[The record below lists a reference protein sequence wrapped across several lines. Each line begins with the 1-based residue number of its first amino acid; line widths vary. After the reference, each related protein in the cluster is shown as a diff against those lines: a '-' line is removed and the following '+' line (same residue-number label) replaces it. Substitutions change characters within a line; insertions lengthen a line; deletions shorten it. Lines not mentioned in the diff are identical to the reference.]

1 MSKSGFTKL
10 PNEIVESLS
19 FKTAY
24 EKYALIILLSY
35 TRPNRPTAFPTLSSF
50 AERML
55 VSVATARRALAG
67 LAELGY
73 ITIEQRTNKNGN
85 QSNLYT
91 VLFDRLGVANSN
103 DGVANSNEGGLPIA
117 RGGLADSKTEE
128 DVFKQIKEKEE
139 EREKEPFPEKQ
150 EMVNKEKEKH
160 LSLKDKDQVQVPE
173 HLVEYV
179 KAYTSPLT
187 NNLPAYQV
195 TPQDL
200 VIFQHLHER
209 GITPNQLAGFIRRT
223 LQSDWWANPSVG
235 LRYISQNIT
244 GDRRSYAH

>member
-1 MSKSGFTKL
+1 MVVNMPIIRAIHDKDHPYTVISNALVNDQSLSLNALAVMTYLISKPHDWRVRADDIQRRFQISRGKVYGILDELMERGYLSREIIRQGGRVKECRYTVMEHPVPAL
-10 PNEIVESLS
+10 PDTDSPLPDSPLIENQLVVNQHNDKVITLPSNEI
-19 FKTAY
+19 K
-24 EKYALIILLSY
+24 K
-35 TRPNRPTAFPTLSSF
+35 
-50 AERML
+50 
-55 VSVATARRALAG
+55 
-67 LAELGY
+67 
-73 ITIEQRTNKNGN
+73 
-85 QSNLYT
+85 
-91 VLFDRLGVANSN
+91 
-103 DGVANSNEGGLPIA
+103 
-117 RGGLADSKTEE
+117 
-128 DVFKQIKEKEE
+128 
-139 EREKEPFPEKQ
+139 ERERRKEF
-150 EMVNKEKEKH
+150 
-160 LSLKDKDQVQVPE
+160 SLKDKDQDQVQVPE

-200 VIFQHLHER
+200 LIFQHLHEQ

>member
-1 MSKSGFTKL
+1 MPIIRAIHDKDHPYTVISNALVNDPSLSLNALAVMTYLISKPHDWRVRADDIQRRFQISRGKVYGILDELMERGYLSREIIRQGGRVKECRYTVMEHPVPAL
-10 PNEIVESLS
+10 PDTDSPLPDSPLIENQLVVNQHNDKVITLPSNEI
-19 FKTAY
+19 K
-24 EKYALIILLSY
+24 K
-35 TRPNRPTAFPTLSSF
+35 
-50 AERML
+50 
-55 VSVATARRALAG
+55 
-67 LAELGY
+67 
-73 ITIEQRTNKNGN
+73 
-85 QSNLYT
+85 
-91 VLFDRLGVANSN
+91 
-103 DGVANSNEGGLPIA
+103 
-117 RGGLADSKTEE
+117 
-128 DVFKQIKEKEE
+128 
-139 EREKEPFPEKQ
+139 EREKKKDF
-150 EMVNKEKEKH
+150 
-160 LSLKDKDQVQVPE
+160 SLKDKDQVQVQVPE

-200 VIFQHLHER
+200 LISQHLHER

>member
-1 MSKSGFTKL
+1 MVVNMPIIRAIHDKDHPYTVISNALVNDPSLSLNALAVMTYLISKPHDWRVRADDIQRRFQISRGKVYGILDELMERGYLSREIIRQGGRVKECRYTVMEHPVPAL
-10 PNEIVESLS
+10 PDTDSPLPDSPLLENQLVVNRDNDKVITLPSNEI
-19 FKTAY
+19 K
-24 EKYALIILLSY
+24 K
-35 TRPNRPTAFPTLSSF
+35 
-50 AERML
+50 
-55 VSVATARRALAG
+55 
-67 LAELGY
+67 
-73 ITIEQRTNKNGN
+73 
-85 QSNLYT
+85 
-91 VLFDRLGVANSN
+91 
-103 DGVANSNEGGLPIA
+103 
-117 RGGLADSKTEE
+117 
-128 DVFKQIKEKEE
+128 
-139 EREKEPFPEKQ
+139 EREKKKDF
-150 EMVNKEKEKH
+150 
-160 LSLKDKDQVQVPE
+160 SLKDKDQDQVQVPE

-200 VIFQHLHER
+200 LIFQHLHEQ

>member
-1 MSKSGFTKL
+1 MVVNMPIIRAIHDKDHPYTVISNALVNDPSLSLNALAVMTYLISKPNDWRVRADDIQRRFQISRGKVYNILDELMERGYLSREIIRQGGRVKECRYTVMEHPVPAL
-10 PNEIVESLS
+10 PDTDSPLPDSPLLENQLVVNQHNDKVITLPSNEI
-19 FKTAY
+19 K
-24 EKYALIILLSY
+24 K
-35 TRPNRPTAFPTLSSF
+35 
-50 AERML
+50 
-55 VSVATARRALAG
+55 
-67 LAELGY
+67 
-73 ITIEQRTNKNGN
+73 
-85 QSNLYT
+85 
-91 VLFDRLGVANSN
+91 
-103 DGVANSNEGGLPIA
+103 
-117 RGGLADSKTEE
+117 
-128 DVFKQIKEKEE
+128 
-139 EREKEPFPEKQ
+139 EREKKKDF
-150 EMVNKEKEKH
+150 
-160 LSLKDKDQVQVPE
+160 SLKDKDQDQVQVPE

-200 VIFQHLHER
+200 AIFQHLHEQ

>member
-1 MSKSGFTKL
+1 MVVNMPIIRAIHDKDHPYTVISNALVNDQSLSLNALAVMTYLISKPHDWRVRADDIQRRFQISRGKVYNILDELMERGYLSREIIRQGGRVKECRYTVMEHPVPAL
-10 PNEIVESLS
+10 PDTDSPLPDSPLIENQLVVNQHNDKVITLPSNEI
-19 FKTAY
+19 K
-24 EKYALIILLSY
+24 K
-35 TRPNRPTAFPTLSSF
+35 
-50 AERML
+50 
-55 VSVATARRALAG
+55 
-67 LAELGY
+67 
-73 ITIEQRTNKNGN
+73 
-85 QSNLYT
+85 
-91 VLFDRLGVANSN
+91 
-103 DGVANSNEGGLPIA
+103 
-117 RGGLADSKTEE
+117 
-128 DVFKQIKEKEE
+128 
-139 EREKEPFPEKQ
+139 ERERRKEF
-150 EMVNKEKEKH
+150 
-160 LSLKDKDQVQVPE
+160 SLKDKDQDQVQVPE

-200 VIFQHLHER
+200 LIFQHLHEQ

>member
-1 MSKSGFTKL
+1 MVVNMPIIRAIHDKDHPYTVISNAL
-10 PNEIVESLS
+10 VNDPSLS
-19 FKTAY
+19 
-24 EKYALIILLSY
+24 L
-35 TRPNRPTAFPTLSSF
+35 N
-50 AERML
+50 
-55 VSVATARRALAG
+55 ALAVMTYLISKPNDWRVRADDIQRRFQISRG
-67 LAELGY
+67 KVYGILDELMERGY
-73 ITIEQRTNKNGN
+73 LSREIIRQGGRVKECR
-85 QSNLYT
+85 YT
-91 VLFDRLGVANSN
+91 VMEHPVPALPDTDSPLPDLPLPDSPLLENQLVVNRDN
-103 DGVANSNEGGLPIA
+103 DKVITLPSNEL
-117 RGGLADSKTEE
+117 K
-128 DVFKQIKEKEE
+128 K
-139 EREKEPFPEKQ
+139 EREKK
-150 EMVNKEKEKH
+150 KEF
-160 LSLKDKDQVQVPE
+160 SLKDKDQDQVQVPE

-200 VIFQHLHER
+200 LIFQHLHEQ

>member
-1 MSKSGFTKL
+1 MPIIRAIHDKDHPYTVISNALVNDPSLSLNALAVMTYLISKPNDWRVRADDIQRRFQISRGKVYNILDELMERGYLSREIIRQGGRVKECRYTVMEHPVPAL
-10 PNEIVESLS
+10 PDTDSPLPDLPLIENQLVVNQHNDKVITLPSNEI
-19 FKTAY
+19 K
-24 EKYALIILLSY
+24 K
-35 TRPNRPTAFPTLSSF
+35 
-50 AERML
+50 
-55 VSVATARRALAG
+55 
-67 LAELGY
+67 
-73 ITIEQRTNKNGN
+73 
-85 QSNLYT
+85 
-91 VLFDRLGVANSN
+91 
-103 DGVANSNEGGLPIA
+103 
-117 RGGLADSKTEE
+117 
-128 DVFKQIKEKEE
+128 
-139 EREKEPFPEKQ
+139 EREKKKDF
-150 EMVNKEKEKH
+150 
-160 LSLKDKDQVQVPE
+160 SLKDKDQVQVQVPE

-200 VIFQHLHER
+200 LIFQHLHEQ

>member
-1 MSKSGFTKL
+1 MVVNMPIIRAIHDKDHPYTVISNALVNDPSLSLNALAVMTYLISKPNDWRVRADDIQRRFQISRGKVYNILDELMERGYLSREIIRQGGRVKECRYTVMEHPVPAL
-10 PNEIVESLS
+10 PDTDSPLPDSPLIENQLVVNQHNDKVITLPSNEI
-19 FKTAY
+19 K
-24 EKYALIILLSY
+24 K
-35 TRPNRPTAFPTLSSF
+35 
-50 AERML
+50 
-55 VSVATARRALAG
+55 
-67 LAELGY
+67 
-73 ITIEQRTNKNGN
+73 
-85 QSNLYT
+85 
-91 VLFDRLGVANSN
+91 
-103 DGVANSNEGGLPIA
+103 
-117 RGGLADSKTEE
+117 
-128 DVFKQIKEKEE
+128 
-139 EREKEPFPEKQ
+139 EREKKKDF
-150 EMVNKEKEKH
+150 
-160 LSLKDKDQVQVPE
+160 SLKDKDQVQVQVPE

-200 VIFQHLHER
+200 LIFQHLHER

>member
-1 MSKSGFTKL
+1 MPIIRAIHDKDHPYTVISNALVNDPSLSLNALAVMTYLISKPNDWRVRADDIQRRFQISRGKVYGILDELMERGYLSREIIRQGGRVKECRYTVMEHPVPAL
-10 PNEIVESLS
+10 PDTDSPLPDSPLIENQLVVNQHNDKVITLPSNEI
-19 FKTAY
+19 K
-24 EKYALIILLSY
+24 K
-35 TRPNRPTAFPTLSSF
+35 
-50 AERML
+50 
-55 VSVATARRALAG
+55 
-67 LAELGY
+67 
-73 ITIEQRTNKNGN
+73 
-85 QSNLYT
+85 
-91 VLFDRLGVANSN
+91 
-103 DGVANSNEGGLPIA
+103 
-117 RGGLADSKTEE
+117 
-128 DVFKQIKEKEE
+128 
-139 EREKEPFPEKQ
+139 EREKKKDF
-150 EMVNKEKEKH
+150 
-160 LSLKDKDQVQVPE
+160 SLKDKDQDQVQVPE

-200 VIFQHLHER
+200 LIFQHLHEQ

>member
-1 MSKSGFTKL
+1 MPIIRAIHDKDHPYTVISNALVNDPSLSLNALAVMTYLISKPHDWRVRADDIQRRFQISRGKVYNILDELMERGYLSREIIRQGGRVKECRYTVMEHPVPAL
-10 PNEIVESLS
+10 PDTDSPLPDLPLIENQLVVNQDNDKVITLPSNEI
-19 FKTAY
+19 K
-24 EKYALIILLSY
+24 K
-35 TRPNRPTAFPTLSSF
+35 
-50 AERML
+50 
-55 VSVATARRALAG
+55 
-67 LAELGY
+67 
-73 ITIEQRTNKNGN
+73 
-85 QSNLYT
+85 
-91 VLFDRLGVANSN
+91 
-103 DGVANSNEGGLPIA
+103 
-117 RGGLADSKTEE
+117 
-128 DVFKQIKEKEE
+128 
-139 EREKEPFPEKQ
+139 EREKKKDF
-150 EMVNKEKEKH
+150 
-160 LSLKDKDQVQVPE
+160 SLKDKDQDQVQVPE

-200 VIFQHLHER
+200 LIFQHLYER

>member
-1 MSKSGFTKL
+1 MPIIRAIHDKDHPYTVISNALVNDPSLSLNALAVMTYLISKPNDWRVRADDIQRRFQISRGKVYNILDELMERGYLSREIIRQGGRVKECRYTVMEHPVPAL
-10 PNEIVESLS
+10 PDTDSPLPDSPLIENQLVVNQHNDKVITLPSNEI
-19 FKTAY
+19 K
-24 EKYALIILLSY
+24 K
-35 TRPNRPTAFPTLSSF
+35 
-50 AERML
+50 
-55 VSVATARRALAG
+55 
-67 LAELGY
+67 
-73 ITIEQRTNKNGN
+73 
-85 QSNLYT
+85 
-91 VLFDRLGVANSN
+91 
-103 DGVANSNEGGLPIA
+103 
-117 RGGLADSKTEE
+117 
-128 DVFKQIKEKEE
+128 
-139 EREKEPFPEKQ
+139 ERERRKEF
-150 EMVNKEKEKH
+150 
-160 LSLKDKDQVQVPE
+160 SLKDKDQDQVQVPE

-200 VIFQHLHER
+200 LIFQHLHEQ

>member
-1 MSKSGFTKL
+1 MERGYLSREIIRQGGRVKECRYTVMEHPVPAL
-10 PNEIVESLS
+10 PDTDSPLPDSPLLENQLVVNRDNDKVITLPSNEI
-19 FKTAY
+19 K
-24 EKYALIILLSY
+24 K
-35 TRPNRPTAFPTLSSF
+35 
-50 AERML
+50 
-55 VSVATARRALAG
+55 
-67 LAELGY
+67 
-73 ITIEQRTNKNGN
+73 
-85 QSNLYT
+85 
-91 VLFDRLGVANSN
+91 
-103 DGVANSNEGGLPIA
+103 
-117 RGGLADSKTEE
+117 
-128 DVFKQIKEKEE
+128 
-139 EREKEPFPEKQ
+139 EREKKKDF
-150 EMVNKEKEKH
+150 
-160 LSLKDKDQVQVPE
+160 SLKDKDQVQVPE

-200 VIFQHLHER
+200 VIFQRLHEQ

>member
-1 MSKSGFTKL
+1 MPIIRAIHDKDHPYTVISNALVNDPSLSLNALAVMTYLISKPNDWRVRADDIQRRFQISRGKVYNILDELMERGYLSREIIRQGGRVKECRYTVMEHPVPAL
-10 PNEIVESLS
+10 PDTDSPLPDSPLIENQLVVNQHNDKVITLPSNEI
-19 FKTAY
+19 K
-24 EKYALIILLSY
+24 K
-35 TRPNRPTAFPTLSSF
+35 
-50 AERML
+50 
-55 VSVATARRALAG
+55 
-67 LAELGY
+67 
-73 ITIEQRTNKNGN
+73 
-85 QSNLYT
+85 
-91 VLFDRLGVANSN
+91 
-103 DGVANSNEGGLPIA
+103 
-117 RGGLADSKTEE
+117 
-128 DVFKQIKEKEE
+128 
-139 EREKEPFPEKQ
+139 EREKKKDF
-150 EMVNKEKEKH
+150 
-160 LSLKDKDQVQVPE
+160 SLKDKDQDQVQVPE

-200 VIFQHLHER
+200 LIFQHLHEQ

>member
-1 MSKSGFTKL
+1 MVVNMPIIRAIHDKDHPYTVISNALVNDPSLSLNALAVMTYLISKPHDWRVRADDIQRRFQISRGKVYNILDELMERGYLSREIIRQGGRVKECRYTVMEHPVPAL
-10 PNEIVESLS
+10 PDTDSPLPDSPLLENQLVVNQHNDKVITLPSNEI
-19 FKTAY
+19 K
-24 EKYALIILLSY
+24 K
-35 TRPNRPTAFPTLSSF
+35 
-50 AERML
+50 
-55 VSVATARRALAG
+55 
-67 LAELGY
+67 
-73 ITIEQRTNKNGN
+73 
-85 QSNLYT
+85 
-91 VLFDRLGVANSN
+91 
-103 DGVANSNEGGLPIA
+103 
-117 RGGLADSKTEE
+117 
-128 DVFKQIKEKEE
+128 
-139 EREKEPFPEKQ
+139 ERERRKEF
-150 EMVNKEKEKH
+150 
-160 LSLKDKDQVQVPE
+160 SLKDKDQDQVQVPE

-200 VIFQHLHER
+200 LIFQHLHEQ

>member
-1 MSKSGFTKL
+1 MPIIRAIHDKDHPYTVISNALVNDPSLSLNALAVMTYLISKPNDWRVRADDIQRRFQISRGKVYNILDELMERGYLSREIIRQGGRVKECRYTVMEHPVPAL
-10 PNEIVESLS
+10 PDTDSPLPDSPLIENQLVVNQHNDKVITLPSNEI
-19 FKTAY
+19 K
-24 EKYALIILLSY
+24 K
-35 TRPNRPTAFPTLSSF
+35 
-50 AERML
+50 
-55 VSVATARRALAG
+55 
-67 LAELGY
+67 
-73 ITIEQRTNKNGN
+73 
-85 QSNLYT
+85 
-91 VLFDRLGVANSN
+91 
-103 DGVANSNEGGLPIA
+103 
-117 RGGLADSKTEE
+117 
-128 DVFKQIKEKEE
+128 
-139 EREKEPFPEKQ
+139 EREKKKDF
-150 EMVNKEKEKH
+150 
-160 LSLKDKDQVQVPE
+160 SLKDKDQVQVQVPE

-200 VIFQHLHER
+200 LIFQHLHER

>member
-1 MSKSGFTKL
+1 MVVNMPIIRAIHDKDHPYTVISNALVNDPSLSLNALAVMTYLISKPHDWRVRADDIQRRFQISRGKVYGILDELMERGYLSREIIRQGGRVKECRYTVMEHPVPAL
-10 PNEIVESLS
+10 PDTDSPLPDSPLIENQLVVNQHNDKVITLPSNEI
-19 FKTAY
+19 K
-24 EKYALIILLSY
+24 K
-35 TRPNRPTAFPTLSSF
+35 
-50 AERML
+50 
-55 VSVATARRALAG
+55 
-67 LAELGY
+67 
-73 ITIEQRTNKNGN
+73 
-85 QSNLYT
+85 
-91 VLFDRLGVANSN
+91 
-103 DGVANSNEGGLPIA
+103 
-117 RGGLADSKTEE
+117 
-128 DVFKQIKEKEE
+128 
-139 EREKEPFPEKQ
+139 ERERRKEF
-150 EMVNKEKEKH
+150 
-160 LSLKDKDQVQVPE
+160 SLKDKDQDQVQVPE

-200 VIFQHLHER
+200 LIFQHLHER

>member
-1 MSKSGFTKL
+1 MVVNMPIIRAIHDKDHPYTVISNALVNDPSLSLNALAVMTYLISKPHDWRVRADDIQRRFQISRGKVYGILDELMERGYLSREIIRQGGRVKECRYTVMEHPVPAL
-10 PNEIVESLS
+10 PDTDSPLPDSPLLENQLVVNRDNDKVITLPSNEI
-19 FKTAY
+19 K
-24 EKYALIILLSY
+24 K
-35 TRPNRPTAFPTLSSF
+35 
-50 AERML
+50 
-55 VSVATARRALAG
+55 
-67 LAELGY
+67 
-73 ITIEQRTNKNGN
+73 
-85 QSNLYT
+85 
-91 VLFDRLGVANSN
+91 
-103 DGVANSNEGGLPIA
+103 
-117 RGGLADSKTEE
+117 
-128 DVFKQIKEKEE
+128 
-139 EREKEPFPEKQ
+139 EREKKKDF
-150 EMVNKEKEKH
+150 
-160 LSLKDKDQVQVPE
+160 SLKDKDQDQVQVPE

>member
-1 MSKSGFTKL
+1 MPIIRAIHDKDHPYTVISNALVNDPSLSLNALAVMTYLISKPNDWRVRADDIQRRFQISRGKVYNILDELMERGYLSREIIRQGGRVKECRYTVMEHPVPAL
-10 PNEIVESLS
+10 PDTDSPLPDSPLIENQLVVNQHNDKVITLPSNEI
-19 FKTAY
+19 K
-24 EKYALIILLSY
+24 K
-35 TRPNRPTAFPTLSSF
+35 
-50 AERML
+50 
-55 VSVATARRALAG
+55 
-67 LAELGY
+67 
-73 ITIEQRTNKNGN
+73 
-85 QSNLYT
+85 
-91 VLFDRLGVANSN
+91 
-103 DGVANSNEGGLPIA
+103 
-117 RGGLADSKTEE
+117 
-128 DVFKQIKEKEE
+128 
-139 EREKEPFPEKQ
+139 EREKKKDF
-150 EMVNKEKEKH
+150 
-160 LSLKDKDQVQVPE
+160 SLKDKDQDQVQVPE

-200 VIFQHLHER
+200 LIFQHLHER

>member
-1 MSKSGFTKL
+1 MVVNMPIIRAIHDKDHPYTVISNALVNDPSLSLNALAVMTYLISKPHDWRVRADDIQRRFQISRGKVYNIRDELMERGYLSREIIRQGGRVKECRYTVMEHPVPAL
-10 PNEIVESLS
+10 PDTDSPLPDLPLIENQLVVNQDNDKVITLPSNEI
-19 FKTAY
+19 K
-24 EKYALIILLSY
+24 K
-35 TRPNRPTAFPTLSSF
+35 
-50 AERML
+50 
-55 VSVATARRALAG
+55 
-67 LAELGY
+67 
-73 ITIEQRTNKNGN
+73 
-85 QSNLYT
+85 
-91 VLFDRLGVANSN
+91 
-103 DGVANSNEGGLPIA
+103 
-117 RGGLADSKTEE
+117 
-128 DVFKQIKEKEE
+128 
-139 EREKEPFPEKQ
+139 EREKKKDF
-150 EMVNKEKEKH
+150 
-160 LSLKDKDQVQVPE
+160 SLKDKDQVQVQVPE

-200 VIFQHLHER
+200 LIFQHLHER

>member
-1 MSKSGFTKL
+1 MPIIRAIHDKDHPYTVISNALVNDPSLSLNALAVMTYLISKPNDWRVRADDIQRRFQISRGKVYNILDELMERGYLSREIIRQGGRVKECRYTVMEHPVPAL
-10 PNEIVESLS
+10 PDTDSPLPDSPLIENQLVVNQDNDKVITLPSNEI
-19 FKTAY
+19 K
-24 EKYALIILLSY
+24 K
-35 TRPNRPTAFPTLSSF
+35 
-50 AERML
+50 
-55 VSVATARRALAG
+55 
-67 LAELGY
+67 
-73 ITIEQRTNKNGN
+73 
-85 QSNLYT
+85 
-91 VLFDRLGVANSN
+91 
-103 DGVANSNEGGLPIA
+103 
-117 RGGLADSKTEE
+117 
-128 DVFKQIKEKEE
+128 
-139 EREKEPFPEKQ
+139 EREKKKDF
-150 EMVNKEKEKH
+150 
-160 LSLKDKDQVQVPE
+160 SLKDKVQVQVPE

-200 VIFQHLHER
+200 LIFQHLHER

>member
-1 MSKSGFTKL
+1 MVVNMPIIRAIHDKDHPYTVISNALVNDPSLSLNALAVMTYLISKPHDWRVRADDIQRRFQISRGKVYNILDELMERGYLSREIIRQGGRVKECRYTVMEHPVPAL
-10 PNEIVESLS
+10 PDTDSPLPDSPLIENQLVVNQHNDKVITLPSNEI
-19 FKTAY
+19 K
-24 EKYALIILLSY
+24 K
-35 TRPNRPTAFPTLSSF
+35 
-50 AERML
+50 
-55 VSVATARRALAG
+55 
-67 LAELGY
+67 
-73 ITIEQRTNKNGN
+73 
-85 QSNLYT
+85 
-91 VLFDRLGVANSN
+91 
-103 DGVANSNEGGLPIA
+103 
-117 RGGLADSKTEE
+117 
-128 DVFKQIKEKEE
+128 
-139 EREKEPFPEKQ
+139 EREKKKDF
-150 EMVNKEKEKH
+150 
-160 LSLKDKDQVQVPE
+160 SLKDKDQVQVQVPE

-200 VIFQHLHER
+200 LIFQHLHEQ

>member
-1 MSKSGFTKL
+1 MVVNMPIIRAIHDKDHPYTVISNALVNDPSLSLNALAVMTYLISKPHDWRVRADDIQRRFQISRGKVYNILDELMERGYLSREIIRQGGRVKECRYTVMEHPVPAL
-10 PNEIVESLS
+10 PDTDSPLPDLPLIENQLVVNQDNDKVITLPSNEI
-19 FKTAY
+19 K
-24 EKYALIILLSY
+24 K
-35 TRPNRPTAFPTLSSF
+35 
-50 AERML
+50 
-55 VSVATARRALAG
+55 
-67 LAELGY
+67 
-73 ITIEQRTNKNGN
+73 
-85 QSNLYT
+85 
-91 VLFDRLGVANSN
+91 
-103 DGVANSNEGGLPIA
+103 
-117 RGGLADSKTEE
+117 
-128 DVFKQIKEKEE
+128 
-139 EREKEPFPEKQ
+139 EREKKKDF
-150 EMVNKEKEKH
+150 
-160 LSLKDKDQVQVPE
+160 SLKDKDQVQVPE

-200 VIFQHLHER
+200 VIFQHLYER

>member
-1 MSKSGFTKL
+1 MVVNMPIIRAIHDKDHPYTVISNALVNDPSLSLNALAVMTYLISKPHDWRVRADDIQRRFQISRGKVYNILDELMERGYLSREIIRQGGRVKECRYTVMEHPVPAL
-10 PNEIVESLS
+10 PDTDSPLPDSPLIENQLVVNQHNDKVITLPSNEI
-19 FKTAY
+19 K
-24 EKYALIILLSY
+24 K
-35 TRPNRPTAFPTLSSF
+35 
-50 AERML
+50 
-55 VSVATARRALAG
+55 
-67 LAELGY
+67 
-73 ITIEQRTNKNGN
+73 
-85 QSNLYT
+85 
-91 VLFDRLGVANSN
+91 
-103 DGVANSNEGGLPIA
+103 
-117 RGGLADSKTEE
+117 
-128 DVFKQIKEKEE
+128 
-139 EREKEPFPEKQ
+139 EREKKKDF
-150 EMVNKEKEKH
+150 
-160 LSLKDKDQVQVPE
+160 SLKDKDQVQVQVPE

-200 VIFQHLHER
+200 LIFQHLHER